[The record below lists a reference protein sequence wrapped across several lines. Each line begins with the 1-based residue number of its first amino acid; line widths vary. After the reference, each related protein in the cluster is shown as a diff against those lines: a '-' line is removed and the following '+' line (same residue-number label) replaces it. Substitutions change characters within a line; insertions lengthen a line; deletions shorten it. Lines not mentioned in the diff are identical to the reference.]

1 MTIIQRSYLQKLI
14 NVIGTS
20 DIKVITGVRRS
31 WKSELL
37 SAFKKYIENSIPN
50 NNIIDINFS
59 DYKYKSIRSASELYK
74 YVESKYDPLK
84 QNFLLIDEVQMCD
97 GFEDV
102 INSFH
107 ASEKY
112 DIYLTWSNA
121 FLLSSDLATLFTWR
135 TFEISIFP
143 FSFEEFIKY
152 YKYEEVDLAFWE
164 YIDKWWMAW
173 SYQYETAD
181 EKNDYIK
188 WIYKT
193 LIRRDIIDK
202 YHIKHWELLDN
213 ITKYLMDNIS
223 NITTIRKI
231 TNELKSKWTPIN
243 HKTISAYIQY
253 LCNAFIFYKIKR
265 YDIHGKK
272 YLSMQ
277 DKYYLVDHK
286 FRYAINGNKDRD
298 IWRVYEN
305 IVAIELLRRWYEIY
319 IWVLYNKEIDFVAMK
334 RNEVLYI
341 QVSDNINDEKT
352 FQREITPLLQI
363 RDAYPKIIIART
375 KQTTYQHNGIQIIDI
390 ANRLSEK

>member
-181 EKNDYIK
+181 EKNCRNSNARN
-188 WIYKT
+188 
-193 LIRRDIIDK
+193 LL
-202 YHIKHWELLDN
+202 YH
-213 ITKYLMDNIS
+213 S
-223 NITTIRKI
+223 
-231 TNELKSKWTPIN
+231 
-243 HKTISAYIQY
+243 
-253 LCNAFIFYKIKR
+253 C
-265 YDIHGKK
+265 G
-272 YLSMQ
+272 
-277 DKYYLVDHK
+277 
-286 FRYAINGNKDRD
+286 
-298 IWRVYEN
+298 
-305 IVAIELLRRWYEIY
+305 
-319 IWVLYNKEIDFVAMK
+319 
-334 RNEVLYI
+334 
-341 QVSDNINDEKT
+341 
-352 FQREITPLLQI
+352 
-363 RDAYPKIIIART
+363 
-375 KQTTYQHNGIQIIDI
+375 
-390 ANRLSEK
+390 

>member
-181 EKNDYIK
+181 EK
-188 WIYKT
+188 
-193 LIRRDIIDK
+193 
-202 YHIKHWELLDN
+202 
-213 ITKYLMDNIS
+213 
-223 NITTIRKI
+223 
-231 TNELKSKWTPIN
+231 
-243 HKTISAYIQY
+243 Q
-253 LCNAFIFYKIKR
+253 
-265 YDIHGKK
+265 
-272 YLSMQ
+272 
-277 DKYYLVDHK
+277 
-286 FRYAINGNKDRD
+286 
-298 IWRVYEN
+298 
-305 IVAIELLRRWYEIY
+305 
-319 IWVLYNKEIDFVAMK
+319 
-334 RNEVLYI
+334 
-341 QVSDNINDEKT
+341 
-352 FQREITPLLQI
+352 
-363 RDAYPKIIIART
+363 
-375 KQTTYQHNGIQIIDI
+375 
-390 ANRLSEK
+390 